1 MKRLSIFVFAICVSL
16 VSFAQKEVSAKSI
29 FEAIDKKQQIQ
40 YDGVVVVG
48 TLDLTELSNKKRKNN
63 KASWDEYKST
73 VEVPV
78 VFRNCTF
85 KGDVIAYKNL
95 SKDGKRKNIAGFNIE
110 LGESSTTYSTDFP
123 ENVVFE
129 NCTFEGDSEFKYS
142 NFARVA
148 NFSGTKFSQQANFK
162 YAHFKGEASFSGNQF
177 SEYANFKYADFD
189 DQVYFKN
196 ARFRDYADFKYAHFH
211 DGVSFK
217 SGRFQRHA
225 DFKYTNFSNDTDFQS
240 TDFEGSTDFKYSNGK
255 RYVSR

>member
-1 MKRLSIFVFAICVSL
+1 MKRISTFIFALFVSIT
-16 VSFAQKEVSAKSI
+16 SFAQKGVSARSI
-29 FEAIDKKQQIQ
+29 FEAIEKHQQIQ
-40 YDGVVVVG
+40 YDGVVVTG
-48 TLDLTELSNKKRKNN
+48 DLDLTELSNKKRKNSRN
-63 KASWDEYKST
+63 IWDEYKST
-73 VEVPV
+73 VEVSV

-95 SKDGKRKNIAGFNIE
+95 LKDGKRQSIAGFNIE
-110 LGESSTTYSTDFP
+110 LGESSTTYSTDFT

-129 NCTFEGDSEFKYS
+129 NCIFEGDSEFKYS
-142 NFARVA
+142 KFSRVA

-162 YAHFKGEASFSGNQF
+162 YAHFKGETSFSGNLF
-177 SEYANFKYADFD
+177 SEYANFKYADFG

-217 SGRFQRHA
+217 RGRFQRHA
-225 DFKYTNFSNDTDFQS
+225 DFKYTSFSNDTDFQS
-240 TDFEGSTDFKYSNGK
+240 ADFEASTDFKYSNGK